1 MLIPGF
7 FGRGPQFHWGL
18 WPRVEV
24 GYLGILPLIL
34 AGLALALRRDRR
46 TWLWAGMA
54 AASFLLALGTHAIV
68 HGWLTLL
75 PGFGQLRAP
84 ARLVL
89 LTDFALA
96 ILAAIGLDATLR
108 VFDERAHAAFERV
121 WRWVGTATAAVWAV
135 GVPLAYLAL
144 LLTQDREQGI
154 ISRISVTLIAV
165 LAFAGLLAA
174 SFLWLSARRGEW
186 AQLTTLGWLA
196 AGLVF
201 VDVASLAAY
210 QDLRQSR
217 SEPELRPASDHR
229 VPRAAG
235 RPVPHR
241 HQDRHR
247 ARVAGGHGPP
257 LRPGRHR
264 RGGESA
270 APGRCGALLG
280 RPGLPLVAALRSAQH
295 PLCDRPQGRAAGSR

>member
-1 MLIPGF
+1 MGSVAA
-7 FGRGPQFHWGL
+7 
-18 WPRVEV
+18 VEV

-46 TWLWAGMA
+46 TWLWAGMV

-96 ILAAIGLDATLR
+96 ILAAIWLDATLR
-108 VFDERAHAAFERV
+108 AFDERARAVFERI
-121 WRWVGTATAAVWAV
+121 WRWVGYATAAVWAV

-144 LLTQDREQGI
+144 LLTQDREPGI

-174 SFLWLSARRGEW
+174 SFLWPSARRGEW
-186 AQLTTLGWLA
+186 AQLTTLGWLV

-210 QDLRQSR
+210 QDLGNRDP
-217 SEPELRPASDHR
+217 EPELRPAGDHR
-229 VPRAAG
+229 VSQAAG
-235 RPVPHR
+235 RAVPHR
-241 HQDRHR
+241 HENRHR
-247 ARVAGGHGPP
+247 ARTGRRT
-257 LRPGRHR
+257 RPSCTLWRTSMGWRIR
-264 RGGESA
+264 CSWPMRGAIGT
-270 APGRCGALLG
+270 
-280 RPGLPLVAALRSAQH
+280 V
-295 PLCDRPQGRAAGSR
+295 